1 MTEVDGTTFK
11 PTQDGAFEVMIDK
24 KAIRLVKETDLLSL
38 KGANEERATK
48 WDTERVSNET
58 KVKELANAQETTRQQ
73 LLQEQAAKEQLLSK
87 YKDYDT
93 HVSRVGELTKEIDT
107 HKSTLQKAHDELAL
121 RIKSGL
127 TTYGASEESLKDKNL
142 EQLRNLEEAAK
153 ILGKQAP
160 QGKQAR
166 YDGGGHNGTPPA
178 ETAYERAS
186 RIVAA
191 AEEKYGKV
199 KVASK

>member
-1 MTEVDGTTFK
+1 MTEIDGTTFK

-58 KVKELANAQETTRQQ
+58 KVKELANAHETTRQQ
-73 LLQEQAAKEQLLSK
+73 LLQEQAAKEQLISK

-107 HKSTLQKAHDELAL
+107 NKSTLQKAHDELAL
-121 RIKSGL
+121 RIKSSL
-127 TTYGASEESLKDKNL
+127 TTFGASEESLKDKNL
-142 EQLRNLEEAAK
+142 DQLRNLEEAAK
-153 ILGKQAP
+153 ILGTPIK
-160 QGKQAR
+160 GKQAR
-166 YDGGGHNGTPPA
+166 YDGGPSGGNIPASETP
-178 ETAYERAS
+178 TDRAR
-186 RIVAA
+186 RILEAHDQ
-191 AEEKYGKV
+191 
-199 KVASK
+199 SKNKMLAK